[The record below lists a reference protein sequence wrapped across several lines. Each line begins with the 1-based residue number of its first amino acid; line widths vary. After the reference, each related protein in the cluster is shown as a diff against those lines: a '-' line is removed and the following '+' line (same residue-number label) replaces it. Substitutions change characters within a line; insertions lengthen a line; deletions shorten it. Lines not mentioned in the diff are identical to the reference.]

1 MKITQ
6 ILGYLYLGVSLLG
19 TPTGTTTKVVGGAA
33 EYSSKGT
40 GLVAGGIQG
49 VSQITENAGYYVKEA
64 GKWVEKS
71 SDSLYG
77 YSQEL
82 IYQQDGYNCQPVK
95 FQSQAVEEDCVLGED
110 YVLLDFVPAQLNT
123 TLRQR
128 EDNRQEQK
136 KQKEKAK
143 LEQEQNHKE
152 QLIAREE
159 QLKQELARIRK
170 ELRKHYEN

>member
-64 GKWVEKS
+64 GK
-71 SDSLYG
+71 
-77 YSQEL
+77 
-82 IYQQDGYNCQPVK
+82 
-95 FQSQAVEEDCVLGED
+95 
-110 YVLLDFVPAQLNT
+110 
-123 TLRQR
+123 
-128 EDNRQEQK
+128 
-136 KQKEKAK
+136 
-143 LEQEQNHKE
+143 
-152 QLIAREE
+152 
-159 QLKQELARIRK
+159 
-170 ELRKHYEN
+170 